1 MTRSRRV
8 LGLAG
13 LLGASIASC
22 GCGGATDAQTP
33 AQSASTS
40 PSGTIAPDFTASDV
54 DGKTFRLS
62 DHLGKSVVL
71 LDFWSTFCE
80 PCKAEL
86 PHLRAMYEREKA
98 RGLLIV
104 GVAMDGPE
112 TSADVPAFVKRF
124 GVDFPIVVDEDS
136 RIASLYNPKKSMPL
150 SVLIDRSG
158 RVAVVREGYNPGD
171 ERLVADDVA
180 AALGAAGPGR

>member
-1 MTRSRRV
+1 VQLRAAA
-8 LGLAG
+8 GLAAICT
-13 LLGASIASC
+13 ASASC
-22 GCGGATDAQTP
+22 GASMQAPSDP
-33 AQSASTS
+33 AGHS
-40 PSGTIAPDFTASDV
+40 PAPDFAAPDLR
-54 DGKTFRLS
+54 GATFRLS
-62 DHLGKSVVL
+62 DHLGKEVVL